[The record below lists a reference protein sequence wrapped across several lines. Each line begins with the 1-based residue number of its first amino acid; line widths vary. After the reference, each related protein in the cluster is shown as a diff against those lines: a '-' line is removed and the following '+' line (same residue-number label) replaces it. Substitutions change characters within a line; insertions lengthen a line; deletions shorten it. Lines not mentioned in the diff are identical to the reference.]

1 VLSLS
6 SEEAIK
12 AGEEMG
18 YLELPGLRVDLR
30 DVLIG
35 VIAREHGAMVVTG
48 NVRHSS
54 GIRGLKVL
62 EYRRARI

>member
-18 YLELPGLRVDLR
+18 YLELLGLRVDLR

-48 NVRHSS
+48 NVGHFSRT
-54 GIRGLKVL
+54 RGLKVL
-62 EYRRARI
+62 EYRRVRV